1 MSSIVYVVSN
11 GCTLCGMG
19 MSECS
24 RGAISMTR
32 EGARIDPDKCVGCGR
47 CARSCTF
54 EAIARAAR

>member
-11 GCTLCGMG
+11 GCTLCGMC

-32 EGARIDPDKCVGCGR
+32 ERFPFSASGTLWSWA
-47 CARSCTF
+47 A
-54 EAIARAAR
+54 AWAAR